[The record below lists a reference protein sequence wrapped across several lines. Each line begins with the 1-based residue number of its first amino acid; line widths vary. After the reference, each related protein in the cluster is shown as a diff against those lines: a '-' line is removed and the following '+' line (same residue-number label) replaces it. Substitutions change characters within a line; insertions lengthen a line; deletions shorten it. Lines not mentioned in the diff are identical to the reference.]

1 MRALPLA
8 IASLVALPA
17 LAAPLEIEIAG
28 GLGKVLDGSYP
39 WAPVAAARVG
49 STSPGFRPGFRV
61 FAALG
66 PTGGDAVLLPGASG
80 KAGYQ
85 AVAFLLDLRYS
96 GSHAYASA
104 GVGVG
109 KVFSLQQSLSFEQF
123 PLTGSPNIAAQAALG
138 IRTAAHPRVGL
149 EGGVTY
155 FSGIKREGQAGQGP
169 GPEDDIKKAAVHFLF
184 TLAFSG

>member
-8 IASLVALPA
+8 MATLLATPA
-17 LAAPLEIEIAG
+17 LSAPLEFELGG
-28 GLGKVLDGSYP
+28 GLGRVFGESYP
-39 WAPVAAARVG
+39 WAPVVSARVG
-49 STSPGFRPGFRV
+49 STSPGFRPGVRI
-61 FAALG
+61 FAAIG
-66 PTGGDAVLLPGASG
+66 PAGGPAAALPGASG

-85 AVAFLLDLRYS
+85 AAALLLDLRYS

-149 EGGVTY
+149 EAGVTY

>member
-17 LAAPLEIEIAG
+17 LAAPPEIEIAG

-39 WAPVAAARVG
+39 WAPVAAVRVG

-85 AVAFLLDLRYS
+85 ALAFLLDLRYS
-96 GSHAYASA
+96 RSFAYASA

-123 PLTGSPNIAAQAALG
+123 PLTGTPNIALQGVFG
-138 IRTAAHPRVGL
+138 IRTTAYPKVGL
-149 EGGVTY
+149 ETGFTMW
-155 FSGIKREGQAGQGP
+155 SGIEREGQAGAGP
-169 GPEDDIKKAAVHFLF
+169 GPETGIRKVAVHFMA
-184 TLAFSG
+184 TLSFGG